1 MNIENK
7 ETKEENIFNLSL
19 ALFHLKLKKK
29 KFFLKDEKFK
39 PHLIHQMKKKIAL
52 LKKIET
58 DRLKEK
64 KKF

>member
-1 MNIENK
+1 MNIEN
-7 ETKEENIFNLSL
+7 KEENIFNLSL
-19 ALFHLKLKKK
+19 DLFHLKLNKK

-39 PHLIHQMKKKIAL
+39 PHLIHLMKKKIAL

-64 KKF
+64 KRF